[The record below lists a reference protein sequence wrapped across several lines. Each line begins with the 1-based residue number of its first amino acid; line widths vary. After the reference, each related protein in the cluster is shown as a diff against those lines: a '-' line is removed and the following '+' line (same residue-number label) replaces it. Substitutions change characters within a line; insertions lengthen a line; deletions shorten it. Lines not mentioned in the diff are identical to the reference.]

1 MRGVGEE
8 LHLARALR
16 RFDIEGAFG
25 YTQKVSTPQR
35 VPACMFESLSQ
46 KLQDVF
52 QRLRGK
58 GTLRE
63 ADVTE
68 ALREVRLALL
78 AADVNFRVAKN
89 LEARITE
96 RAVGQEILESL
107 TPAQHVVGIVHEELQ
122 AVLGE

>member
-35 VPACMFESLSQ
+35 VPACMFESLAS

-63 ADVTE
+63 ADVAE
-68 ALREVRLALL
+68 ALREIRLALL
-78 AADVNFRVAKN
+78 EADVNFRVAKD
-89 LEARITE
+89 LCARIKE
-96 RAVGQEILESL
+96 RAVGREILESL
-107 TPAQHVVGIVHEELQ
+107 TPGQQVVAVVHDELC
-122 AVLGE
+122 AV